1 MSSSPGFKAEWLAV
15 KDEHLY
21 VGGLGKEWTTTTG
34 EVLNE
39 NPEWVKVVGCGGS
52 VRHESWVSSYGA
64 LRAATGIRPP
74 GKSRARG
81 PGGWGPGAWG
91 RTGLAP
97 RAGAGA
103 GSRHGRSRPAPL

>member
-74 GKSRARG
+74 GKSRGRG
-81 PGGWGPGAWG
+81 PGGWGPGA
-91 RTGLAP
+91 
-97 RAGAGA
+97 
-103 GSRHGRSRPAPL
+103 